1 MDQSRGSRSEY
12 DSRRSYGS
20 GEQRAHNTRGEGV
33 RENTRKSEASAPRE
47 PSQVQIFIEG
57 LPLNV
62 RIPELVDYFSTVG
75 KIKIDRESNKPR
87 VWLYHDKRT
96 GDPTGEATITYH
108 DHETQK
114 RALERF
120 NGQRFMERHEL
131 TVTPSIVKVHMAKP
145 PPQSVMGQRGRG
157 GRGNPRGRSNRG
169 GGFRGGDGGYR
180 RGDGNRERGRSFV
193 STDRS
198 SNYMPINERRRN
210 DRSSDGF
217 HSRGDI
223 HRRDEHRRDY

>member
-12 DSRRSYGS
+12 DSNRSYGS
-20 GEQRAHNTRGEGV
+20 GGQRAHNMRGGGF
-33 RENTRKSEASAPRE
+33 RENFRKSEASAPRE

-120 NGQRFMERHEL
+120 NGQRFMERYEL

-145 PPQSVMGQRGRG
+145 PPLSVMGQRGRG
-157 GRGNPRGRSNRG
+157 GRGNIRGGSYRG
-169 GGFRGGDGGYR
+169 GGFRGGGGYR
-180 RGDGNRERGRSFV
+180 RGDGNRERGRQFV
-193 STDRS
+193 STDRNS
-198 SNYMPINERRRN
+198 SMSINERRRN
-210 DRSSDGF
+210 DHSSYGF
-217 HSRGDI
+217 QSRGDI
-223 HRRDEHRRDY
+223 HRSHEHRRNY